1 MQSKPISSYIIFGTE
16 IRFLQDVKEK
26 WPVHG
31 EGLVLDNINAFFAYL
46 KEFNLPVTMRASY
59 ELATIGEKLE
69 KTNSDYRLS
78 ADEAIELANIMN
90 DLINTLIAEAR
101 GNVAFIVTDK
111 RIDVNKLLSDVP
123 ALMAPN
129 IFESLPDIAAYDLIE
144 AGKCIAFEHPTA
156 AAFHLMR
163 ATEAV
168 LRHFYCSVVKK
179 SRVEFLWKQMLD
191 HLRSRRKP
199 PPKPLLDNLDNIRH
213 SFRNPTQ
220 HPDKIYDIQEVQDL
234 FGLCIDVINRMIVE
248 LKKARTTEEKKKKK
262 ALKGKSKA

>member
-1 MQSKPISSYIIFGTE
+1 MQSKPISSYINFGTVV
-16 IRFLQDVKEK
+16 RFLQDVKQG
-26 WPVHG
+26 WRVHG
-31 EGLVLDNINAFFAYL
+31 GSFVLGNIDRFFVHL

-59 ELATIGEKLE
+59 ELTKLKEKLA

-78 ADEAIELANIMN
+78 DDEAIELNNIMDN
-90 DLINTLIAEAR
+90 VRNTLFAEAR
-101 GNVAFIVTDK
+101 GNIAFIVTDK
-111 RIDVNKLLSDVP
+111 RIDVNKLLSNAP

-129 IFESLPDIAAYDLIE
+129 IFESLPDIAAYDFIE

-179 SRVEFLWKQMLD
+179 SRVEFLWKQMLN
-191 HLRSRRKP
+191 HLRSRQKP
-199 PPKPLLDNLDNIRH
+199 PPRPLLDNLDNIRH

-248 LKKARTTEEKKKKK
+248 IKKARTTEEKKKK

>member
-1 MQSKPISSYIIFGTE
+1 MQSKPISTYINFGTE
-16 IRFLQDVKEK
+16 LRFLQDVKQG
-26 WPVHG
+26 WSVHG
-31 EGLVLDNINAFFAYL
+31 ESFVLGNIDRFYVHL
-46 KEFNLPVTMRASY
+46 KEFDLQVTLRATY
-59 ELATIGEKLE
+59 ELNKLKEKLA

-78 ADEAIELANIMN
+78 ADDAKELNNIMN
-90 DLINTLIAEAR
+90 DVRNTLFAESS
-101 GNVAFIVTDK
+101 GNIAFIVTDK

-129 IFESLPDIAAYDLIE
+129 IFESLPDIAAYDFIE
-144 AGKCIAFEHPTA
+144 AGKCIAFERATA
-156 AAFHLMR
+156 AAFHLVR

-168 LRHFYCSVVKK
+168 LRHFYCSVVKR
-179 SRVEFLWKQMLD
+179 SRVEFLWKKMLD
-191 HLRSRRKP
+191 HLRSRQKP

-248 LKKARTTEEKKKKK
+248 LKKARTTEEKKKKGAK
-262 ALKGKSKA
+262 REE

>member
-1 MQSKPISSYIIFGTE
+1 MQSMPISSYIIFGTE
-16 IRFLQDVKEK
+16 IRFLQDVRKE
-26 WPVHG
+26 WRVHG
-31 EGLVLDNINAFFAYL
+31 EGLVLDNIARFFANL
-46 KEFNLPVTMRASY
+46 EKFNLPVTMRSSY
-59 ELATIGEKLE
+59 KLTTLWKKLA
-69 KTNSDYRLS
+69 KTNSDYKLS
-78 ADEAIELANIMN
+78 TDEAIELANITN
-90 DLINTLIAEAR
+90 DVISTLVAEAR

-129 IFESLPDIAAYDLIE
+129 IFESLPDIAAYDFIE
-144 AGKCIAFEHPTA
+144 AGKCIAFERATA
-156 AAFHLMR
+156 AAFHLVR
-163 ATEAV
+163 GTEAV
-168 LRHFYCSVVKK
+168 LRHFYCSVVKR
-179 SRVEFLWKQMLD
+179 SRVELLWKQVVD
-191 HLRSRRKP
+191 HLRSRQKP

-262 ALKGKSKA
+262 R